1 MERLKG
7 IIFIVSGAM
16 LWGATGPLM
25 EWLLNHTPLTV
36 SFMLTIRLSVA
47 GILLLTYLLLTGK
60 IFWNMAAQ
68 AMGRQLIVFGI
79 AGMLGVQF
87 AFVAAINESN
97 AVLATLLQF

>member
-7 IIFIVSGAM
+7 IVYIVTGSI

-47 GILLLTYLLLTGK
+47 GFLLLTYLSSFSRRLPPLK
-60 IFWNMAAQ
+60 IV
-68 AMGRQLIVFGI
+68 R
-79 AGMLGVQF
+79 
-87 AFVAAINESN
+87 
-97 AVLATLLQF
+97 

>member
-60 IFWNMAAQ
+60 IFLEYGSTSYGEATHRFWYC
-68 AMGRQLIVFGI
+68 RY
-79 AGMLGVQF
+79 AGCTICLCCC
-87 AFVAAINESN
+87 N
-97 AVLATLLQF
+97 